1 MEMVENHSL
10 IQTISVAA
18 MAIIALSVGVQKLL
32 RDWRSTQAETN
43 IIGVMH
49 EEIERMSNQ
58 NTRLSLELGK
68 LQEEVIE
75 LNNQLAKL
83 NMENNKL
90 RIEISALTSE
100 LNSFRKLSDSNIKV
114 VDHDSSQ
121 N

>member
-1 MEMVENHSL
+1 MDIENQGL
-10 IQTISVAA
+10 LQTISMLSV
-18 MAIIALSVGVQKLL
+18 AIIALVVGVQKLL